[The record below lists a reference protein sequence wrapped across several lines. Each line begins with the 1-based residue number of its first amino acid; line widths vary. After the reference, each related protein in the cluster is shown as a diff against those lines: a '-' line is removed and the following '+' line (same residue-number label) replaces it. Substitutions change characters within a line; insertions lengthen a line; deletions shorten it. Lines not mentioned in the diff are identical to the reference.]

1 MKLEER
7 LGANKYYVDE
17 TSPHIIVDGVGFG
30 LEEKMKLVNGCPAGL
45 YTLQENGDLAFDF
58 AGCLECGTCRV
69 LCGETIVKTWK
80 YPRNA
85 KGVVCIKQVPD
96 TSEIKLDPETNNLI
110 RTGLPSIVNPYDM
123 HALEA
128 ALAVKDQYEG
138 SRVTVVTMGPPQAEA
153 ALRECLS
160 LGADDAVLITDRAF
174 GGADTLATSYTI
186 ASAIRHIQRTMN
198 REFQM
203 IFCGKQA
210 IDGDTAQVGPQIA
223 EELGMAQATYACEL
237 SVDQA
242 AQKAIVKRE
251 HENGYEIVEVPLPLL
266 VTATAE
272 LNEPRQP
279 GLWSSIY
286 AKRYEI
292 SHITL
297 RDMPNIDES
306 RIGLNGSPTRVRK
319 VYQPPLRGK
328 VEMLSSVEEGAK
340 KVLELAYNIKP
351 EKFSHLLVPS
361 EELVEEPVDTNDEG
375 VDVKDP
381 VQRAATV
388 ESVSSSEFKILAAV
402 KGEEGSKGGD
412 R

>member
-1 MKLEER
+1 MEL
-7 LGANKYYVDE
+7 L
-17 TSPHIIVDGVGFG
+17 
-30 LEEKMKLVNGCPAGL
+30 
-45 YTLQENGDLAFDF
+45 
-58 AGCLECGTCRV
+58 
-69 LCGETIVKTWK
+69 
-80 YPRNA
+80 
-85 KGVVCIKQVPD
+85 VCIKQVPD

-186 ASAIRHIQRTMN
+186 ASAIRHVQRTMN

-251 HENGYEIVEVPLPLL
+251 HENGYEIVEVP
-266 VTATAE
+266 
-272 LNEPRQP
+272 
-279 GLWSSIY
+279 
-286 AKRYEI
+286 
-292 SHITL
+292 
-297 RDMPNIDES
+297 
-306 RIGLNGSPTRVRK
+306 
-319 VYQPPLRGK
+319 
-328 VEMLSSVEEGAK
+328 
-340 KVLELAYNIKP
+340 
-351 EKFSHLLVPS
+351 
-361 EELVEEPVDTNDEG
+361 
-375 VDVKDP
+375 
-381 VQRAATV
+381 
-388 ESVSSSEFKILAAV
+388 
-402 KGEEGSKGGD
+402 
-412 R
+412 

>member
-1 MKLEER
+1 MEL
-7 LGANKYYVDE
+7 
-17 TSPHIIVDGVGFG
+17 
-30 LEEKMKLVNGCPAGL
+30 LVC
-45 YTLQENGDLAFDF
+45 
-58 AGCLECGTCRV
+58 V
-69 LCGETIVKTWK
+69 
-80 YPRNA
+80 
-85 KGVVCIKQVPD
+85 KQVPD

-110 RTGLPSIVNPYDM
+110 RTGLPSIVNPDDM

-128 ALAVKDQYEG
+128 ALAVKDEHEG
-138 SRVTVVTMGPPQAEA
+138 SRVTVLAMGPPQAED

-160 LGADDAVLITDRAF
+160 LGADDAVLVTDRAF

-186 ASAIRHIQRTMN
+186 ASAIRHIQKTMN
-198 REFQM
+198 RQFEI

-223 EELGMAQATYACEL
+223 EELGMAQATYACKFA
-237 SVDQA
+237 VDTA
-242 AQKAIVKRE
+242 AQKATVTRE
-251 HENGYEIVEVPLPLL
+251 HENGYEIVEVPLPVL

-292 SHITL
+292 SHVTL

-328 VEMLSSVEEGAK
+328 VEMLSNVEEGSK

-351 EKFSHLLVPS
+351 EKFTHLLVPS
-361 EELVEEPVDTNDEG
+361 DAPVAAEEPNDEG

-381 VQRAATV
+381 AQRAATV
-388 ESVSSSEFKILAAV
+388 ESVSASDFKAVAAAQ
-402 KGEEGSKGGD
+402 GDEGSKGGD

>member
-1 MKLEER
+1 MEL
-7 LGANKYYVDE
+7 L
-17 TSPHIIVDGVGFG
+17 
-30 LEEKMKLVNGCPAGL
+30 
-45 YTLQENGDLAFDF
+45 
-58 AGCLECGTCRV
+58 
-69 LCGETIVKTWK
+69 
-80 YPRNA
+80 
-85 KGVVCIKQVPD
+85 VCIKQVPD

-128 ALAVKDQYEG
+128 ALAVKDQYED

-198 REFQM
+198 REFQI

-237 SVDQA
+237 SVDQV

-286 AKRYEI
+286 AKRYTI
-292 SHITL
+292 THITL
-297 RDMPNIDES
+297 RDMPHIDES

-328 VEMLSSVEEGAK
+328 VEMLSSVDEGAK
-340 KVLELAYNIKP
+340 KILELAYNIKP

-361 EELVEEPVDTNDEG
+361 EDLVEEPLDTNDEG

-381 VQRAATV
+381 VQRAASV

>member
-1 MKLEER
+1 MEL
-7 LGANKYYVDE
+7 L
-17 TSPHIIVDGVGFG
+17 
-30 LEEKMKLVNGCPAGL
+30 
-45 YTLQENGDLAFDF
+45 
-58 AGCLECGTCRV
+58 
-69 LCGETIVKTWK
+69 
-80 YPRNA
+80 
-85 KGVVCIKQVPD
+85 VCIKQVPD

-279 GLWSSIY
+279 VFGARFTLNDIRLRILHCEICHILMKAVLGLM
-286 AKRYEI
+286 ALLHVCARY
-292 SHITL
+292 
-297 RDMPNIDES
+297 
-306 RIGLNGSPTRVRK
+306 
-319 VYQPPLRGK
+319 
-328 VEMLSSVEEGAK
+328 
-340 KVLELAYNIKP
+340 
-351 EKFSHLLVPS
+351 
-361 EELVEEPVDTNDEG
+361 TNH
-375 VDVKDP
+375 
-381 VQRAATV
+381 R
-388 ESVSSSEFKILAAV
+388 F
-402 KGEEGSKGGD
+402 GE